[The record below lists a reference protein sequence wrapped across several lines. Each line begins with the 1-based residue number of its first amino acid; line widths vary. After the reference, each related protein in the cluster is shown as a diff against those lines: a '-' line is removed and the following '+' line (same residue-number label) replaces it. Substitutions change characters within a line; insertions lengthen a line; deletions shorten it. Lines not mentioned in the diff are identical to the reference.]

1 MTQSTKTPSD
11 TLLNA
16 IELMLRRR
24 EEVGVKKYGETLD
37 SSNKYDW
44 KDMMIEELLDALMYA
59 SKLNKTLETERD
71 NYKKLIDDAMSEMEK
86 ARNIPRTS

>member
-1 MTQSTKTPSD
+1 MSESTKTPSD

-59 SKLNKTLETERD
+59 SKLNKTLQLEVDFNKQIVENFRESREQE
-71 NYKKLIDDAMSEMEK
+71 NRKSE
-86 ARNIPRTS
+86 

>member
-1 MTQSTKTPSD
+1 MTESTKTPSG

-24 EEVGVKKYGETLD
+24 EEVGLKKYGETLD
-37 SSNKYDW
+37 SSNGHDW

-59 SKLNKTLETERD
+59 SKLNKML
-71 NYKKLIDDAMSEMEK
+71 EMEN
-86 ARNIPRTS
+86 ARNISRES

>member
-1 MTQSTKTPSD
+1 MSESTKTPSD

-59 SKLNKTLETERD
+59 SKLNKTLQ
-71 NYKKLIDDAMSEMEK
+71 SEVEFNK
-86 ARNIPRTS
+86 QIVENFRESREQENRKSE

>member
-1 MTQSTKTPSD
+1 MNESTKTPSD

-59 SKLNKTLETERD
+59 SKLNKMLQ
-71 NYKKLIDDAMSEMEK
+71 SEVEFNK
-86 ARNIPRTS
+86 QIVENFRESREQENRKSE

>member
-59 SKLNKTLETERD
+59 SKLNKKLESER
-71 NYKKLIDDAMSEMEK
+71 NGYKKFIDDAMKEVED
-86 ARNIPRTS
+86 ARKTQKQS

>member
-11 TLLNA
+11 TLINA

-59 SKLNKTLETERD
+59 SKLNKKLESERD
-71 NYKKLIDDAMSEMEK
+71 GYKKIIDDAMKEMED
-86 ARNIPRTS
+86 ARKTQKQS